1 MKISIVTPT
10 WNGAKWLPR
19 CIESVLGQELA
30 PGDELEY
37 RVADGGSR
45 DGTIAVLETYAKH
58 LAGWTSEPDKGPA
71 DALNKT
77 FAQCSGDVFGW
88 LNADDLYRPGALK
101 ALGEAVRR
109 HPGKAIYF
117 GKCRIVNP
125 AGEEIRGFPT
135 LVKNACFP
143 FSSRFLIRSIN
154 YLSQPASWF
163 RREAWE
169 RIGGRI
175 RTDFK
180 AAWDYDLTLRL
191 WGAGGGQTIPGE
203 ALSDF
208 TWHPGSISGSQYER
222 QFGEELEAALQDAGK
237 WSLPG
242 ILHRGVKAGILFCYR
257 RMNAQAQPRG
267 GRE

>member
-1 MKISIVTPT
+1 MKISIVTPAY
-10 WNGAKWLPR
+10 NGAKWLPR

-30 PGDELEY
+30 EGDELEY

-45 DGTIAVLETYAKH
+45 DGTVELLESYGDR
-58 LAGWTSEPDKGPA
+58 LSGWTSEPDQGPA
-71 DALNKT
+71 DALNRAFTK
-77 FAQCSGDVFGW
+77 CGGEMLGW
-88 LNADDLYRPGALK
+88 LNADDAYRPGALK
-101 ALGEAVRR
+101 AMSEAAKR

-135 LVKNACFP
+135 FVKNACFP

-154 YLSQPASWF
+154 YLSQPSSWF

-169 RIGGRI
+169 RAGGRI
-175 RTDFK
+175 RTDWK

-191 WGAGGGQTIPGE
+191 WAHGGGRTIPGE
-203 ALSDF
+203 ALADF

-222 QFGEELEAALQDAGK
+222 QFDEELAAALEDAGR

-242 ILHRGVKAGILFCYR
+242 LLHRGVRAGILFCYR
-257 RMNAQAQPRG
+257 RMNRAEEARG
-267 GRE
+267 